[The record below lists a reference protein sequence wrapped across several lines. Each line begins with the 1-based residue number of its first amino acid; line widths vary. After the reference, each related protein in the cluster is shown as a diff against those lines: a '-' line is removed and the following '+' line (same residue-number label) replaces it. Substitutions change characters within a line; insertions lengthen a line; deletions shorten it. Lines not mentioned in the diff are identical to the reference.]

1 MTVTVNRE
9 IPAHRVCDKS
19 SGTVQGRTRWND
31 AASDW
36 FAGDIDVVH
45 VYQGALSVDDIQYL
59 AGL

>member
-1 MTVTVNRE
+1 VGPDR
-9 IPAHRVCDKS
+9 
-19 SGTVQGRTRWND
+19 
-31 AASDW
+31 W